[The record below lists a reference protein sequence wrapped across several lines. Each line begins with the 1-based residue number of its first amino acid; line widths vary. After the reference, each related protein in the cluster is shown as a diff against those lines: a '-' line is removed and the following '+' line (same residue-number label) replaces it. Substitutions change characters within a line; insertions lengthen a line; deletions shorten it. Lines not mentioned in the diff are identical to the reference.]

1 MPFPLMHKKRG
12 IGWNFHMDTVILV
25 ETHLH
30 PNDMKR
36 VILSTVILALP
47 FLQACEEITGTSE
60 KVYKDI
66 SGVVQKGPFL
76 NGTNVSIYTLNDNMG
91 QTGETFTTQIS
102 DNAGSFTI
110 NNIGLSS
117 DFVEFVA
124 TGFYYNEVT
133 DETSGS
139 QLTLLGLA
147 DLSDHTTLNVN
158 IITHLTKNR
167 ITTLMEEGRTFSRA
181 KEQACEELLNIF
193 NFESSDIRDAELLD
207 ISANSEDN
215 AMLLAISLIVQ
226 GQKRDADLSEFM
238 ANMVQDF
245 SVDGTLDNDALTSE
259 LINEAV
265 FLDGEAIRQNLV
277 NRYDGIGLDVDIPPF
292 EKYLEEFIEK
302 TDYVVT
308 HHVTYPMFGSTAV
321 NMLYPDSIY
330 LTPEKDYNMT
340 AILPGNTSVKI
351 RLSGGEWYYQTHPN
365 GPVNWA
371 VSKYDRTTKSQEFT
385 SIEDGVDCE
394 LTMRFSQPYE
404 FWDSINPPSIV
415 NDTVFVE
422 YFENHS
428 EIPTMTKTI
437 RLDQD
442 RSWPE

>member
-1 MPFPLMHKKRG
+1 MKKL
-12 IGWNFHMDTVILV
+12 ILFTVIV
-25 ETHLH
+25 
-30 PNDMKR
+30 
-36 VILSTVILALP
+36 SLP
-47 FLQACEEITGTSE
+47 FLQACEEQSVE
-60 KVYKDI
+60 KTYKDI
-66 SGVVQKGPFL
+66 NGVVQKGPFL
-76 NGTNVSIYTLNDNMG
+76 NGTNISIYALNKNMG
-91 QTGETFTTQIS
+91 QTGETFSTQIS
-102 DNAGSFTI
+102 DNAGSFSI
-110 NNIGLSS
+110 HNIGLSS
-117 DFVEFVA
+117 NFVEFVA

-167 ITTLMEEGRTFSRA
+167 IITLMEEGLIFARA
-181 KEQACEELLNIF
+181 KEKACQELLEIF
-193 NFESSDIRDAELLD
+193 SFEYPGLRDAELLD
-207 ISANSEDN
+207 ISMNSEDN

-238 ANMVQDF
+238 ANLVQDF
-245 SVDGTLDNDALTSE
+245 SVDGTLDNDALKTE

-265 FLDGEAIRQNLV
+265 FLEGESIRKNLV
-277 NRYDGIGLDVDIPPF
+277 SRYDGMGLDADIPPF
-292 EKYLEEFIEK
+292 ETYLEEFIDK

-321 NMLYPDSIY
+321 NMLYPDSTH

-340 AILPGNTSVKI
+340 ASLPGHTSIKI
-351 RLSGGEWYYQTHPN
+351 RLSGGEWYYMTFPE

-371 VSKYDRTTKSQEFT
+371 VSKYDRTNKSQEFT

-394 LTMRFSQPYE
+394 LTIKFSRPYE
-404 FWDSINPPSIV
+404 YWDSINPPYVV

-437 RLDQD
+437 HLD
-442 RSWPE
+442 

>member
-1 MPFPLMHKKRG
+1 MKKLML
-12 IGWNFHMDTVILV
+12 FTVILS
-25 ETHLH
+25 
-30 PNDMKR
+30 
-36 VILSTVILALP
+36 LS
-47 FLQACEEITGTSE
+47 FLQACEENPVE
-60 KVYKDI
+60 KTYKDI

-76 NGTNVSIYTLNDNMG
+76 NGTNISIYTLNENMG
-91 QTGETFTTQIS
+91 QTGETFSTQIS
-102 DNAGSFTI
+102 DNAGSFSI
-110 NNIGLSS
+110 SNIGLSS
-117 DFVEFVA
+117 NFVEFVA

-147 DLSDHTTLNVN
+147 NLSDHTTLNVN

-167 ITTLMEEGRTFSRA
+167 IITLMEEGRIFAGA
-181 KEQACEELLNIF
+181 KEQACRELLDIF
-193 NFESSDIRDAELLD
+193 SFEYNDVRDAELLD
-207 ISANSEDN
+207 ISTNSEDN

-238 ANMVQDF
+238 ANVVQDF
-245 SVDGTLDNDALTSE
+245 SVDGTLDNDALKTE

-265 FLDGEAIRQNLV
+265 FLDGESIRQNLL
-277 NRYDGIGLDVDIPPF
+277 NRYDGMGLDADIPPF

-302 TDYVVT
+302 TDYEVT

-321 NMLYPDSIY
+321 NMLYPDSTH
-330 LTPEKDYNMT
+330 LTPKKDYNMT
-340 AILPGNTSVKI
+340 AILPGKTSIKI
-351 RLSGGEWYYQTHPN
+351 RLSGGDWGYKTFPD

-394 LTMRFSQPYE
+394 LTIKFSRPYE
-404 FWDSINPPSIV
+404 YWDSINPPYVV

-437 RLDQD
+437 HLD
-442 RSWPE
+442 